1 MDRPPLRDGGVAG
14 GDWLARVCPGQSA
27 DRVSARG
34 IRSVPA
40 DADRNSGG
48 DGAGALPA
56 PDTVRRAA
64 DASPGGGDPRAA
76 SRAHAAL
83 RTVRC
88 GAARAGR
95 GGKCGRGA
103 AARGAARHGRRPAKA
118 GSQRSVLVRKRKEVQ
133 EVPRQRRVAE
143 SPQSSLSSQS
153 SLSTDSTQFRLGRP
167 GRLGRLG
174 RPALAVLSGLF
185 LILSFPP
192 FDAGWL
198 AWVALT
204 PLVLAVHGR
213 PMRHAFGLG
222 YLAGGVAFA
231 GILAWIR
238 VFGLLPWVL
247 LSAYLALYPAAFA
260 VVTHWCAT
268 GRPAWRWVWLAAIA
282 WMGLEYLRSTGVF
295 GFPWALLG
303 LTQHR
308 LLPVLQV
315 ARYTGVYGVSLLVA
329 LTGTSLAGVV
339 LVRRPA
345 PVIFPAIVLVLA
357 TGWRVQQAHAL
368 PPGPIVTAAVQPDV
382 SQAQEFDPGPS
393 GGHMEALRRL
403 VENAGRRGAE
413 LIVLPETAVPLNL
426 FGPGGALVEV
436 GRWAQQARAT
446 VIASSLENGV
456 SNAAVAVAP
465 SGKAVSRYDKVR
477 LVAFG
482 ETGIVPGTSHEP
494 LRTPLGRGGVGLCF
508 ESIFPAVTPAPVRNR
523 AQILTVIT
531 NDAWLDGTAGP
542 AQHAVHSVLRAV
554 ESGRWVVR
562 AANTGPSMVIDPVGR
577 VRATI
582 SPRQSTILT
591 SHTGLVDA
599 PTAYA
604 IRGDVFVW
612 SRSEEHTSELQ
623 SQSNLV
629 YGPLLEKKKKQTN

>member
-48 DGAGALPA
+48 DGAGTLPA

-64 DASPGGGDPRAA
+64 DASPGGGDSRAA
-76 SRAHAAL
+76 SAAQAAL
-83 RTVRC
+83 RTVGC
-88 GAARAGR
+88 GVARAGR
-95 GGKCGRGA
+95 GGQRGRGA
-103 AARGAARHGRRPAKA
+103 AARGAARPGRRPAKA
-118 GSQRSVLVRKRKEVQ
+118 GSQRSVLVRKWKEVQ

-143 SPQSSLSSQS
+143 STQSSLSSQS

-167 GRLGRLG
+167 GRLGNLG
-174 RPALAVLSGLF
+174 RPALAALSGLF

-213 PMRHAFGLG
+213 PIRQAFGLG

-260 VVTHWCAT
+260 VVTRWCAT

-282 WMGLEYLRSTGVF
+282 WMGLEYLRSIGVF

-329 LTGTSLAGVV
+329 LAGTSLAGGGIG
-339 LVRRPA
+339 R
-345 PVIFPAIVLVLA
+345 
-357 TGWRVQQAHAL
+357 
-368 PPGPIVTAAVQPDV
+368 GP
-382 SQAQEFDPGPS
+382 
-393 GGHMEALRRL
+393 
-403 VENAGRRGAE
+403 
-413 LIVLPETAVPLNL
+413 
-426 FGPGGALVEV
+426 GPGG
-436 GRWAQQARAT
+436 
-446 VIASSLENGV
+446 
-456 SNAAVAVAP
+456 
-465 SGKAVSRYDKVR
+465 
-477 LVAFG
+477 
-482 ETGIVPGTSHEP
+482 
-494 LRTPLGRGGVGLCF
+494 
-508 ESIFPAVTPAPVRNR
+508 FPALGA
-523 AQILTVIT
+523 
-531 NDAWLDGTAGP
+531 
-542 AQHAVHSVLRAV
+542 
-554 ESGRWVVR
+554 
-562 AANTGPSMVIDPVGR
+562 
-577 VRATI
+577 
-582 SPRQSTILT
+582 
-591 SHTGLVDA
+591 
-599 PTAYA
+599 
-604 IRGDVFVW
+604 
-612 SRSEEHTSELQ
+612 
-623 SQSNLV
+623 
-629 YGPLLEKKKKQTN
+629 

>member
-1 MDRPPLRDGGVAG
+1 M
-14 GDWLARVCPGQSA
+14 
-27 DRVSARG
+27 
-34 IRSVPA
+34 
-40 DADRNSGG
+40 
-48 DGAGALPA
+48 
-56 PDTVRRAA
+56 
-64 DASPGGGDPRAA
+64 
-76 SRAHAAL
+76 
-83 RTVRC
+83 
-88 GAARAGR
+88 
-95 GGKCGRGA
+95 
-103 AARGAARHGRRPAKA
+103 
-118 GSQRSVLVRKRKEVQ
+118 
-133 EVPRQRRVAE
+133 
-143 SPQSSLSSQS
+143 
-153 SLSTDSTQFRLGRP
+153 
-167 GRLGRLG
+167 
-174 RPALAVLSGLF
+174 
-185 LILSFPP
+185 
-192 FDAGWL
+192 
-198 AWVALT
+198 ALT

-213 PMRHAFGLG
+213 PIRQAFGLG

-260 VVTHWCAT
+260 VVTRWCAT

-282 WMGLEYLRSTGVF
+282 WMGLEYLRSIGVF

-329 LTGTSLAGVV
+329 LAGTSLAGVV

-345 PVIFPAIVLVLA
+345 PAIFPAIVLVLA
-357 TGWRVQQAHAL
+357 TGWGVRQAHAV
-368 PPGPIVTAAVQPDV
+368 PSGTIVTAAVQPNV
-382 SQAQEFDPGPS
+382 PQAQKFDPVSS
-393 GGHMEALRRL
+393 GARMTALQRL
-403 VENAGRRGAE
+403 VGNAGRRGAE

-494 LRTPLGRGGVGLCF
+494 LRTPLGRVGVVICF
-508 ESIFPAVTPAPVRNR
+508 ESIFPDVTRALVRNG

-562 AANTGPSMVIDPVGR
+562 AANTGPSMVIDPPYGTTHCGSVCPMSTSNTAIAPGLYLPSARRIASRCPVRYRSRSSSVGR
-577 VRATI
+577 TCRLAALAVPTTTAGDCAS
-582 SPRQSTILT
+582 SPRSPALRSIRYTSSAGGISSEVSSSSTQP
-591 SHTGLVDA
+591 A
-599 PTAYA
+599 
-604 IRGDVFVW
+604 
-612 SRSEEHTSELQ
+612 
-623 SQSNLV
+623 
-629 YGPLLEKKKKQTN
+629 

>member
-1 MDRPPLRDGGVAG
+1 M
-14 GDWLARVCPGQSA
+14 
-27 DRVSARG
+27 
-34 IRSVPA
+34 
-40 DADRNSGG
+40 
-48 DGAGALPA
+48 
-56 PDTVRRAA
+56 
-64 DASPGGGDPRAA
+64 
-76 SRAHAAL
+76 
-83 RTVRC
+83 
-88 GAARAGR
+88 
-95 GGKCGRGA
+95 
-103 AARGAARHGRRPAKA
+103 
-118 GSQRSVLVRKRKEVQ
+118 
-133 EVPRQRRVAE
+133 
-143 SPQSSLSSQS
+143 
-153 SLSTDSTQFRLGRP
+153 
-167 GRLGRLG
+167 
-174 RPALAVLSGLF
+174 
-185 LILSFPP
+185 
-192 FDAGWL
+192 
-198 AWVALT
+198 ALT

-213 PMRHAFGLG
+213 PMRQAFGLG

-357 TGWRVQQAHAL
+357 TGWGVQQAHAV
-368 PPGPIVTAAVQPDV
+368 PPGAIVTAAVQPDV
-382 SQAQEFDPGPS
+382 PQAQKFDPASS
-393 GGHMEALRRL
+393 GAQMTALRRL
-403 VENAGRRGAE
+403 VGNAGRRGAE

-494 LRTPLGRGGVGLCF
+494 LRTPLGRVGVVICF
-508 ESIFPAVTPAPVRNR
+508 ESIFPDVTRALVRNG

-542 AQHAVHSVLRAV
+542 AQHAAHSVLRAV

-562 AANTGPSMVIDPVGR
+562 AANTGPSMIIDPVGR

-582 SPRQSTILT
+582 SLRQSTVLT
-591 SHTGLVDA
+591 SRAGLVDA

-604 IRGDVFVW
+604 ILGDVFVW
-612 SRSEEHTSELQ
+612 TGLVVLLATAGPELMRALSRHWTRPAFQHAVSAAGLPW
-623 SQSNLV
+623 LAAII
-629 YGPLLEKKKKQTN
+629 LLRTHAPWWVLPVVLFGFL

>member
-1 MDRPPLRDGGVAG
+1 M
-14 GDWLARVCPGQSA
+14 
-27 DRVSARG
+27 
-34 IRSVPA
+34 
-40 DADRNSGG
+40 
-48 DGAGALPA
+48 
-56 PDTVRRAA
+56 
-64 DASPGGGDPRAA
+64 
-76 SRAHAAL
+76 
-83 RTVRC
+83 
-88 GAARAGR
+88 
-95 GGKCGRGA
+95 
-103 AARGAARHGRRPAKA
+103 
-118 GSQRSVLVRKRKEVQ
+118 
-133 EVPRQRRVAE
+133 
-143 SPQSSLSSQS
+143 
-153 SLSTDSTQFRLGRP
+153 
-167 GRLGRLG
+167 
-174 RPALAVLSGLF
+174 
-185 LILSFPP
+185 
-192 FDAGWL
+192 
-198 AWVALT
+198 ALT

-213 PMRHAFGLG
+213 PIRQAFGLG

-260 VVTHWCAT
+260 VVTRWCAT

-315 ARYTGVYGVSLLVA
+315 ARYTGVYGISLLVA

-345 PVIFPAIVLVLA
+345 PVIFPAIVLALA
-357 TGWRVQQAHAL
+357 TGWGVQQAHAV
-368 PPGPIVTAAVQPDV
+368 PSGTIVTAAVQPHV
-382 SQAQEFDPGPS
+382 PQAQKFDPASS
-393 GGHMEALRRL
+393 GAQMDVLQRL
-403 VENAGRRGAE
+403 VGNAGRRGAE

-436 GRWAQQARAT
+436 GRWAHQARAT

-456 SNAAVAVAP
+456 SNTAVAVTP
-465 SGKAVSRYDKVR
+465 SGTAVSRYDKVR

-482 ETGIVPGTSHEP
+482 ETGILPGTRHEP
-494 LRTPLGRGGVGLCF
+494 LWTPVGQVGVVICF
-508 ESIFPAVTPAPVRNR
+508 ESIFPDVTRALVRNG

-542 AQHAVHSVLRAV
+542 AQHAAHAVLRAV

-562 AANTGPSMVIDPVGR
+562 AANTGQSMIIDPVGR

-582 SPRQSTILT
+582 SPRQSAVLT
-591 SHTGLVDA
+591 SRTALVDV

-612 SRSEEHTSELQ
+612 AGLVALLATAGPDLLRALSRHWTRPVFQHAVSAAALPWLAATVLLRTNAPWWVPPAVLFGFLGVFSLLQPPRHPVPYGTGHRTRGRGIQTVAALAGGLLVVVGLWSVMMAGFRASGVAVPSPDLGARWPRELLRL
-623 SQSNLV
+623 LV
-629 YGPLLEKKKKQTN
+629 TAAALELWLRGAAFAPIAEWQGRTAAVAITTALGMFLQAGLPPEAYAWTLVTGAAFGLLRSSTGSAGGLIIPHAVGAALFSAIAAVR